1 MFYLRDR
8 AVLCGRWLMPVI
20 QHLESE
26 GEEGYTHVQGDLVS
40 CTKSEANTGF
50 TMLPRLVSN

>member
-1 MFYLRDR
+1 M
-8 AVLCGRWLMPVI
+8 LCGRWLMPVI

-26 GEEGYTHVQGDLVS
+26 GEEGCTRVQGDLVS